1 MLYIFSYQSSS
12 LNKTSLLRFGKKAI
26 FSYFINYCY
35 FRYDSHVA
43 LFFHL
48 LTNFTKDLP
57 IDRRRPHP
65 HPRSSILLSKMLQ
78 YFIKC
83 SFLGDRNIRWPKWLR
98 STCILSV
105 NCTQNWELPV
115 ALSVT
120 WQTCGDVKI
129 KHEERVHNRVISSWT
144 RVGDGVKK
152 SIKKNQWHIHLQN
165 IYWGSIF

>member
-1 MLYIFSYQSSS
+1 MLHFFF
-12 LNKTSLLRFGKKAI
+12 LF
-26 FSYFINYCY
+26 F
-35 FRYDSHVA
+35 
-43 LFFHL
+43 FFHL

-57 IDRRRPHP
+57 IDRPHP

-78 YFIKC
+78 HFIKC

-152 SIKKNQWHIHLQN
+152 SIKKINGIFTCKTFTGDQFFKNSPSQVKLICAWTSLNEYDPQILQRFLEVN
-165 IYWGSIF
+165 FFN